1 MKELLLRIQKG
12 GTLTYDEACSIILDI
27 KEGRADNI
35 QTGALL
41 AMIGAR
47 GVTVDELLGFREG
60 LLRTRVAVD
69 LSAYDPID
77 IVGTGGDGK
86 NTFNIST
93 CSCFVVAGAGYH
105 VAKQGNFGASS
116 ISGASNVIQAHGVKF
131 TADESKLRESIEKSG
146 VAYLHAQLFHPAMK
160 NVAPVRK
167 ALGIPTVFNLLGPIV
182 NPASPRHQLLGVAN
196 LTQMRLYH
204 SALKRLKMNFAIV
217 TSIDGYDEISLTDDF
232 KVMTDSY
239 ETVYSLQDL
248 GIRKSLAGSLSGGK
262 TPGEAKEIFD
272 AVLEGR
278 STEAQTR
285 AVVYNSAFALQIL
298 SGKSIEECLD
308 TAGES
313 LESGR
318 ALAAFRKFVE
328 VNS

>member
-1 MKELLLRIQKG
+1 MKDLLLRLQKG
-12 GTLTYDEACSIILDI
+12 GTLTYDEACAVILDLR
-27 KEGRADNI
+27 EGKTDNI
-35 QTGALL
+35 QLGAML
-41 AMIGAR
+41 ALIGAR

-60 LLRTRVAVD
+60 LKRTCLSVD

-93 CSCFVVAGAGYH
+93 CSCFVVAGAGYY
-105 VAKQGNFGASS
+105 VAKQGNFGATS

-131 TADESKLRESIEKSG
+131 TADESKLRESIEKSK
-146 VAYLHAQLFHPAMK
+146 VAYLHCQLFHPAMK
-160 NVAPVRK
+160 NAAPVRK

-182 NPASPRHQLLGVAN
+182 NPASPRHQMLGVAN

-204 SALKRLKMNFAIV
+204 NALKRLGMSFAIV

-232 KVMTDSY
+232 KVMTDKY

-248 GIRKSLAGSLSGGK
+248 GLEKSPAGSLSGGK
-262 TPGEAKEIFD
+262 TVEEAKEIFD
-272 AVLEGR
+272 AVLENRGTKPR
-278 STEAQTR
+278 TM
-285 AVVYNSAFALQIL
+285 AVIYNSAFALQIL
-298 SGKSIEECLD
+298 SGKSIEECI
-308 TAGES
+308 AMAEES
-313 LESGR
+313 LKSGK
-318 ALAAFRKFVE
+318 ALAALKKFVE